1 MQENEAGQPFYNVVK
16 NFQKLSGKVVIFDFP
31 LVMLYEGGDEPMDNA
46 LLASNVR
53 DDQIKYL
60 MVTYGTPILRM
71 CYAYL
76 KDTGTAEDA
85 AQDTFIKAYQHL
97 DRFDAREAWSEKAWL
112 MRIAINTCKDY
123 RRSAWFRHVDRRLSA
138 DNHPHLQYGLNQDEQ
153 WLIEDV
159 MELPPRYKTVI
170 LLYYYQ
176 DMRVD
181 EIAEILG
188 IARST
193 VYSRMEKAQ
202 QKLRVKLER
211 GYQNE

>member
-1 MQENEAGQPFYNVVK
+1 
-16 NFQKLSGKVVIFDFP
+16 
-31 LVMLYEGGDEPMDNA
+31 MDNA

-60 MVTYGTPILRM
+60 MDTYGTPVLRM

-76 KDTGTAEDA
+76 KDTGMAEDA

-97 DRFDAREAWSEKAWL
+97 DQFDAHKAWSEKAWL

-123 RRSAWFRHVDRRLSA
+123 RRSAWFRHVDRTASA
-138 DNHPHLQYGLNQDEQ
+138 ENLHHMQYGLNVDEQ

-159 MELPPRYKTVI
+159 MELPSRYKTVI

-176 DMRVD
+176 ALQVD

-211 GYQNE
+211 GFQNE